1 MAKPKKILITA
12 IGAPKKKYNEI
23 SWNESP
29 KPVETPFSFIVVITS
44 IILCKKAKNEKLP
57 YPS

>member
-29 KPVETPFSFIVVITS
+29 KPVETPFSFIVVALKYDIDTLVS
-44 IILCKKAKNEKLP
+44 G
-57 YPS
+57 